1 MKLVFF
7 GVLVLLLPMATQAT
21 DNQADTKA
29 LQGTWLPA
37 TAELAGLPVP
47 EDYRKSMKL
56 TIKDDH
62 YLVMAANHK
71 DEGTCKVDSGKSPK
85 TIEINGT
92 KGPNQG
98 KTIPAIYKI
107 DGDALT
113 VCYNLGGKDY
123 PTEFKTKAG
132 TKLFLVEYKREKP

>member
-7 GVLVLLLPMATQAT
+7 GVLLLLLPTTLVA
-21 DNQADTKA
+21 DDQADTKA

-47 EDYRKSMKL
+47 EEYRKSMKL
-56 TIKDDH
+56 TIKDDR
-62 YLVMAANHK
+62 YLVMAANQK

-85 TIEINGT
+85 TMEINGSQ
-92 KGPNQG
+92 GPNKG

-107 DGDALT
+107 DGDSLT
-113 VCYNLGGKDY
+113 ICYNLGGKDH